1 MSNSHPPARASAPF
15 ALRSFVSVTVGRTAV
30 NLYPVIDQG
39 MPPHE
44 QAHAFHINIT
54 ALSSQSI
61 DLCAQLNALGHQL
74 NVSAMVDGVIQQD
87 WLRHFYD
94 RWSDFHRLSILCFH
108 NTKDTQATDTNTAI
122 LLPFVDGS
130 IMDCG
135 KNVKFVRVQLSVNF
149 VNLVTV
155 ANPGPTTLLTKY

>member
-1 MSNSHPPARASAPF
+1 
-15 ALRSFVSVTVGRTAV
+15 V
-30 NLYPVIDQG
+30 
-39 MPPHE
+39 
-44 QAHAFHINIT
+44 T

-122 LLPFVDGS
+122 LLPVVDGS

-155 ANPGPTTLLTKY
+155 ANPGPTTLLTKN